1 MDMYYNQYMNK
12 IEEYLNKY
20 MNSDCRRLFL
30 DKSPFLDEI
39 MQRYIKAVTACPYI
53 GDEFIDR
60 LLKINELE
68 IIPYDFNK
76 HVNSGNADETYD
88 EMVRLKRVKLSFHP
102 NIALPQNIN
111 VVPKDLQGEDLIK
124 YNMAILNQIET
135 IIHELNHVACVTKG
149 YIKNEDGTY
158 RPLTEQDI
166 EKENYTI
173 FFKKGGAMS
182 ERDIVENGRV
192 RHGVNMSLNYLL
204 EGLTEFLAH
213 EIMGSRYFAD
223 LVYWR
228 AGEKRIDPYDTRWTY
243 DPFVSIVM
251 ILNRLYNYA
260 LVEAYFTGESKQS
273 GYNIDEIYDVE
284 KIDDEISNIAMPIR
298 DLIRIFSDKESEEK
312 SSAKALAQEIA
323 FGAQSY
329 VNTLVSKVKEM
340 KDKLSD
346 SDMKLIQHELQNL
359 SKFVPYRDCA
369 EEAILALTI
378 DEYNELTQIF
388 SEAFETI
395 DKSAIDSLSEGETI

>member
-1 MDMYYNQYMNK
+1 MYMYYNRYMSK

-76 HVNSGNADETYD
+76 HVNSGNANETYD

-124 YNMAILNQIET
+124 YNMAILNQIKT

-158 RPLTEQDI
+158 RPLTKPDI

-213 EIMGSRYFAD
+213 EIMRSRYFAD

-228 AGEKRIDPYDTRWTY
+228 VEDKKIHPYDLDWTY

-273 GYNIDEIYDVE
+273 GYNIDEIYDVDR
-284 KIDDEISNIAMPIR
+284 IDDEISNIAMPIR

-312 SSAKALAQEIA
+312 SSSKALAQEIA

-340 KDKLSD
+340 KDKLSE